1 VIIGAGGDAAF
12 DGLPVLI
19 VTGLHQEARIAEGR
33 GMTVVCSGSSP
44 RQLRDHM
51 SDFDASSVRGIIS
64 FGVAGGLDPALR
76 SGDVVIATE
85 VVTSATRY
93 QALSPADENLA
104 TLRAAHGPRIVT
116 GALAGSED
124 VVLGQAS
131 KARLRASTGAAAVD
145 MESHIA
151 AAYAAENDLPFA
163 AVRVISDPASRALPQ
178 LAMNALKPDGQV
190 DVWKVLR
197 GIALNPMAIPALV
210 SAGRDFNR
218 ALRSLSGCRGL
229 LLGESAG
236 SLVGAN
242 L

>member
-1 VIIGAGGDAAF
+1 
-12 DGLPVLI
+12 
-19 VTGLHQEARIAEGR
+19 
-33 GMTVVCSGSSP
+33 MTVVCSGSSP

-51 SDFDASSVRGIIS
+51 SGFDAASVRGIIS
-64 FGVAGGLDPALR
+64 FGVAGGLDPSLR

-85 VVTSATRY
+85 VVTSATRFS
-93 QALSPADENLA
+93 ALSPSEESLA
-104 TLRAAHGPRIVT
+104 GIRVGNGPRIVT
-116 GALAGSED
+116 ATLAGSED

-151 AAYAAENDLPFA
+151 AAYAEENDLPFA
-163 AVRVISDPASRALPQ
+163 AVRVISDPASRALPR
-178 LAMNALKPDGQV
+178 LAMDALKPDGEV

-197 GIALNPMAIPALV
+197 GIARNPLAIPALV

>member
-1 VIIGAGGDAAF
+1 VIPGAGGDAIF

-19 VTGLHQEARIAEGR
+19 VTGLHQEARIAEGH
-33 GMTVVCSGSSP
+33 GLTVVCSGSSP

-51 SDFDASSVRGIIS
+51 SAFDASSVRGIIS

-76 SGDVVIATE
+76 SGDIVIATE
-85 VVTSATRY
+85 VVTSVTRF
-93 QALSPADENLA
+93 QALTPPQDNLA
-104 TLRAAHGPRIVT
+104 ALQVGRGPRIVT
-116 GALAGSED
+116 AALAGSED

-131 KARLRASTGAAAVD
+131 KAELHARTGAVAVD

-151 AAYAAENDLPFA
+151 AAYAEDNGLPFA

-178 LAMNALKPDGQV
+178 LAMDALKPDGQV
-190 DVWKVLR
+190 DVWKVMR
-197 GIALNPMAIPALV
+197 GIALNPLAIPALV

-229 LLGESAG
+229 LLGDSAG
-236 SLVGAN
+236 RLVGAN
-242 L
+242 F

>member
-1 VIIGAGGDAAF
+1 MILGAGGDAGF
-12 DGLPVLI
+12 DGLPILI
-19 VTGLHQEARIAEGR
+19 VTGLHQEARIAQGR

-51 SDFDASSVRGIIS
+51 AGFSASSVRGIIS

-93 QALSPADENLA
+93 QALTPAADNLTA
-104 TLRAAHGPRIVT
+104 LRTARGPRIVT
-116 GALAGSED
+116 ATLAGSED
-124 VVLGQAS
+124 VVLGQAG
-131 KARLRASTGAAAVD
+131 KARLRATTGAAAVD

-151 AAYAAENDLPFA
+151 AAYAEENDLPFA
-163 AVRVISDPASRALPQ
+163 AVRVISDPASRELPR
-178 LAMNALKPDGQV
+178 LAMDALKPDGQV

-197 GIALNPMAIPALV
+197 GIARNPIAIPALV

-236 SLVGAN
+236 SLVSAD

>member
-1 VIIGAGGDAAF
+1 MILGAGGDATF

-19 VTGLHQEARIAEGR
+19 VTGLHQEARIAEGH

-51 SDFDASSVRGIIS
+51 SGLDATSVRGIVS
-64 FGVAGGLDPALR
+64 FGVAGGLDPNLR

-85 VVTSATRY
+85 IITSTRRF
-93 QALSPADENLA
+93 QALAPSQENLA
-104 TLRAAHGPRIVT
+104 AFQGGRGPRIVT
-116 GALAGSED
+116 AALAGSED

-131 KARLRASTGAAAVD
+131 KAKLHAATGAAAVD

-151 AAYAAENDLPFA
+151 AAYALENDLPFA

-178 LAMNALKPDGQV
+178 LAMDALKPDGQV
-190 DVWKVLR
+190 DIWKVLR
-197 GIALNPMAIPALV
+197 GIARNPLAIPALV
-210 SAGRDFNR
+210 HAGRDFNR
-218 ALRSLSGCRGL
+218 ALRSLSGARGL

-242 L
+242 F